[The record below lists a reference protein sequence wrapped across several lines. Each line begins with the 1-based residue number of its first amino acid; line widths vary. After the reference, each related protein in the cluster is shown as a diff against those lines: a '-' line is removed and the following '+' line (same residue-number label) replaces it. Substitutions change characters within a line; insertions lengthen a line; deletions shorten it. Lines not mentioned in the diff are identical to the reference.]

1 LPGLFRFWSLR
12 VPSPRVSSFRALL
25 SVHLTCALGATVAFW
40 VAGFSFKG
48 GPRHRSAGEWF
59 RRLIY
64 AAAFTGG
71 VLALAGIAVPSWGHP
86 MQPGQTLDTWAEALV
101 AHRQTMWVV
110 LYVLLII
117 VAPAQHGIAVVAAGP
132 APARVRSRLHAMLNL
147 SCLAG
152 TVLLLAACVTWQRWT
167 FLTLAPIGFTIGLR
181 NLSYASRRS
190 ATSSDWERE
199 HLTSLV
205 TAGATMHTALLVFGA
220 SRTFGLEL
228 SGPSEVL
235 LWIFPA
241 LVGLAVI
248 LWLRPRR

>member
-1 LPGLFRFWSLR
+1 M
-12 VPSPRVSSFRALL
+12 
-25 SVHLTCALGATVAFW
+25 HLACALGATAAFW

-71 VLALAGIAVPSWGHP
+71 VLALAGIAVPAWGHP
-86 MQPGQTLDTWAEALV
+86 MQPGQTADAWADALQ

-132 APARVRSRLHAMLNL
+132 SPARVRSRLHATLNL

-152 TVLLLAACVTWQRWT
+152 TVLLLAASVTWQRWI

-181 NLSYASRRS
+181 NLSYASRRVS
-190 ATSSDWERE
+190 HVER
-199 HLTSLV
+199 LG
-205 TAGATMHTALLVFGA
+205 AGAPDQPRDRRRHDAHGVARLRRLAHARSCALGAGRSVAVGA
-220 SRTFGLEL
+220 SGGDRM
-228 SGPSEVL
+228 P
-235 LWIFPA
+235 
-241 LVGLAVI
+241 
-248 LWLRPRR
+248 

>member
-1 LPGLFRFWSLR
+1 M
-12 VPSPRVSSFRALL
+12 
-25 SVHLTCALGATVAFW
+25 HLACALGATAAFW
-40 VAGFSFKG
+40 IAGFSFKG

-71 VLALAGIAVPSWGHP
+71 VMALAGIAVPAWGHP
-86 MQPGQTLDTWAEALV
+86 MQPGQTVETWTDALM

-132 APARVRSRLHAMLNL
+132 SPARVRSRLHAALNL

-152 TVLLLAACVTWQRWT
+152 TVLLLAACVSWQRWI
-167 FLTLAPIGFTIGLR
+167 FLTLAPIGFAIGLR

-190 ATSSDWERE
+190 ATSSAWERE

-205 TAGATMHTALLVFGA
+205 TAGVTMHTALLVFGA
-220 SRTFGLEL
+220 SRTLGLVL
-228 SGPSEVL
+228 SGPAEVL
-235 LWIFPA
+235 LWLLPTLI
-241 LVGLAVI
+241 GLPVI
-248 LWLRPRR
+248 LWLKWRR